1 MSFPIRLKE
10 LMLSENISKRMLAT
24 KIKVERKTVSNWLRG
39 LFLPRVNV
47 LCRLAD
53 FFNVGA
59 DYLLGR
65 SDDYSRDAWDR
76 VDEAD
81 IPRIFR
87 TRLKNFI
94 NSKNFTEYRF
104 SKEIKTEQSTLT
116 KWLSSNMP
124 DILSMF
130 MIAYYFIGSVFYLVV
145 SKN

>member
-124 DILSMF
+124 DIMSIVK
-130 MIAYYFIGSVFYLVV
+130 IADYFNCSVDYLVGRT
-145 SKN
+145 N